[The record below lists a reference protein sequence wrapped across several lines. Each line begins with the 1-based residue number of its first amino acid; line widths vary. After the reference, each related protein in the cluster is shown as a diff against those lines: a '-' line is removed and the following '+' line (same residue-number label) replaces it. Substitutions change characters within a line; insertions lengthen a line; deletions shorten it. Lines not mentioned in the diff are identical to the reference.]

1 MPPFSVPPGPARQLT
16 VLSGGLSGS
25 SSTRR
30 LADCLTDAVLDR
42 LATDGVTAV
51 THTVELRDLAH
62 DLADHQLTG
71 LHTPALADT
80 LDHLAESD
88 AVIAA
93 TPILHASFG
102 GLFKSFLD
110 TAAPGAF
117 TGRPVLLAASGGSLR
132 HCLVLD
138 HALRPLFT
146 TLGARLTPTSVYA
159 TPADWAG
166 PELPERIIRAA
177 TELCALLPEAPPVPT
192 RPRGPRPRR
201 SAAAVPNQ
209 VSPHQER

>member
-1 MPPFSVPPGPARQLT
+1 MPPFSVPPGPTRQLT

-30 LADCLTDAVLDR
+30 LADHLAAAVLDR
-42 LATDGVTAV
+42 LAADGATAV

-80 LDHLAESD
+80 LDRLADSD

-93 TPILHASFG
+93 TPVLHASFG

-110 TAAPGAF
+110 TTAPGAF

-146 TLGARLTPTSVYA
+146 TLGARLTPTGVYA

-166 PELPERIIRAA
+166 PELPERITRAA
-177 TELCALLPEAPPVPT
+177 TELCALLPAAPT
-192 RPRGPRPRR
+192 RSRGPRPRRR

-209 VSPHQER
+209 ASPHHER